1 MAHVGRHFHPAQHQ
15 HARLARRVAD
25 LGKLPHRVVLGDAH
39 RADPDRAGALDEIA
53 RRQIGIRAAAI
64 GVQMDVDGEVG
75 SPMVPAR
82 ADAHAA
88 INLALFR

>member
-1 MAHVGRHFHPAQHQ
+1 MHTAPI
-15 HARLARRVAD
+15 
-25 LGKLPHRVVLGDAH
+25 P
-39 RADPDRAGALDEIA
+39 IA
-53 RRQIGIRAAAI
+53 RARSTAAI